1 MTICTILFDWAI
13 EDSHDV
19 ELYVYTDEL
28 IAREIFAAFVQ
39 DEKNPENS
47 WCGKFFTPTG
57 KFNKKYA
64 DQVDYTE
71 TSELFHLK
79 QFNTPNYSTIKLAK
93 HFVK

>member
-1 MTICTILFDWAI
+1 MTIYTILFDWAT

-28 IAREIFAAFVQ
+28 IARKIFATFVQ

-47 WCGKFFTPTG
+47 WCGEFFTPTG
-57 KFNKKYA
+57 KFNKEYA
-64 DQVDYTE
+64 DQVDYEE
-71 TSELFHLK
+71 TSELFHLR
-79 QFNTPNYSTIKLAK
+79 QLNTPNYSTMKLTK